1 MQTIMTWGQLLTCLF
16 IFLVC
21 YYAAVLAL
29 CYRHDLVTLG
39 SRFMKQELRDAEN
52 ESSGEESDY
61 EALYTSVHELMR
73 DCKDVFT
80 NVTNAPIDKN
90 RLISDLSRKVKLHPD
105 IKGTAFQV
113 SMSNHIAQEASHRLG
128 VELEDDELERIWQ

>member
-1 MQTIMTWGQLLTCLF
+1 MQSVISWGQLLSYLF
-16 IFLVC
+16 IFLII

-29 CYRHDLVTLG
+29 FYRHDLVLLG
-39 SRFMKQELRDAEN
+39 SRFMKPELRDAER

-61 EALYTSVHELMR
+61 ETMYNSVHELMK
-73 DCKDVFT
+73 DCRNTFT
-80 NVTNAPIDKN
+80 NVSNAPVDKS
-90 RLISDLSRKVKLHPD
+90 RLIADLNRKVKLHPE

-128 VELEDDELERIWQ
+128 VELDDDELEKIWQ